1 MWVWVHHGR
10 NDNIREV
17 ILWRVLRDA
26 EQAVRQAAN
35 RPHLEI
41 AVVVER
47 AVREIV
53 AQSAQEL
60 ALGHAIQLAQRYVI
74 TGVQM
79 NARDAS
85 VPVQMIVKQDAKQTV
100 YLPAQ
105 RIVRTPVP
113 IALVVAEAV
122 VMRFVQMIV
131 LADAREDAIQ
141 LVLITV

>member
-1 MWVWVHHGR
+1 M
-10 NDNIREV
+10 
-17 ILWRVLRDA
+17 
-26 EQAVRQAAN
+26 RQAAN

-41 AVVVER
+41 VVVVER

-85 VPVQMIVKQDAKQTV
+85 VPARMTARQDAKQIV
-100 YLPAQ
+100 CLHAQ
-105 RIVRTPVP
+105 QIVQTPVRIVLAGV
-113 IALVVAEAV
+113 AVVA
-122 VMRFVQMIV
+122 MRLVQMIV
-131 LADAREDAIQ
+131 LVGAKEDAIQ
-141 LVLITV
+141 PVPTIV

>member
-1 MWVWVHHGR
+1 M
-10 NDNIREV
+10 
-17 ILWRVLRDA
+17 
-26 EQAVRQAAN
+26 RQAAN

-41 AVVVER
+41 AAAVER

-60 ALGHAIQLAQRYVI
+60 ALERAIQLVQKYAI
-74 TGVQM
+74 TDVRM

-85 VPVQMIVKQDAKQTV
+85 VPAQMIVVQDVKQIACLLVQ
-100 YLPAQ
+100 L
-105 RIVRTPVP
+105 IVQIPVL

-122 VMRFVQMIV
+122 VIRFVQMIV
-131 LADAREDAIQ
+131 LVDAKEDAIQ

>member
-41 AVVVER
+41 VVVVER

-85 VPVQMIVKQDAKQTV
+85 VPARMTARQDAKQIV
-100 YLPAQ
+100 CLHAQ
-105 RIVRTPVP
+105 QIVQTPVRIVLAGV
-113 IALVVAEAV
+113 AVVA
-122 VMRFVQMIV
+122 MRLVQMIV
-131 LADAREDAIQ
+131 LVGAKEDAIQ
-141 LVLITV
+141 PVPTIV